1 MPRSTNWARIALIL
15 ISASVAFGQEHWVA
29 TWAASPQETRIVTP
43 PAAPTRSA
51 AQNAPARQ
59 PAFTPPIAN
68 FHDQTVRMIVRT
80 SVGGRRA
87 RVQLSNTF
95 GTKPLTIGAAHI
107 ALREKDSAIAGGSD
121 RALTFSGKP
130 SATIPP
136 GAEMLS
142 DPVDLDVPQLGDLA
156 ISLYLPG
163 DSGAPT
169 MHATGLHTTYISS
182 SGDLTGAA
190 SLADAKT
197 TASWYYISGVYVTA
211 PADAGVIVAFGD
223 SITDGATST
232 VDTDHSWPSLL
243 AKRLVANPATANLA
257 IVNEGISGNRVLR
270 DQAGANG
277 LARLDRDVF
286 SQPGVKWMTLMLGIN
301 DIGRATGSAFGAAE
315 PVTAD
320 ELVAGLRQII
330 ERAHVHG
337 IKVLAATLTPYEGA
351 AYYSETGETM
361 REAVNQWIRT
371 SGAADAVVDF
381 DKVIQDPNHP
391 KQIRADYNIRDH
403 LHPNDAGYQ
412 AMADAVDLAI
422 FAGGKQSATSAAVR

>member
-1 MPRSTNWARIALIL
+1 MPLSTSWARVALIV
-15 ISASVAFGQEHWVA
+15 ISASAAFGQEHWVA
-29 TWAASPQETRIVTP
+29 TWAASPQETRVVTPP
-43 PAAPTRSA
+43 PAAPAGGS
-51 AQNAPARQ
+51 QSAPARQ

-68 FHDQTVRMIVRT
+68 FHEQTVRMIVRT
-80 SVGGRRA
+80 SIGGRRA

-107 ALREKDSAIAGGSD
+107 ALREKDSAIAAGSD

-142 DPVDLDVPQLGDLA
+142 DPVNLDVPQLGDLA

-169 MHATGLHTTYISS
+169 MHATGLHTTYISGA
-182 SGDLTGAA
+182 GDLTGAA
-190 SLADAKT
+190 SLTDAKT
-197 TASWYYISGVYVTA
+197 SASWYYISGVDVAA
-211 PADAGVIVAFGD
+211 PADAAVIVAFGD

-243 AKRLVANPATANLA
+243 AKRLVANPATASFA
-257 IVNEGISGNRVLR
+257 VVNEGISGNRVLR
-270 DQAGANG
+270 DQAGANA

-320 ELVAGLRQII
+320 EVIGGLRQII
-330 ERAHVHG
+330 ERAHLHG

-351 AYYSETGETM
+351 AYYSEAGETM

-381 DKVIQDPNHP
+381 DKVVQDPNHP

-403 LHPNDAGYQ
+403 LHPNDSGYQ
-412 AMADAVDLAI
+412 AMADAVNVAI
-422 FAGGKQSATSAAVR
+422 FAGGRQPAASAAVR

>member
-1 MPRSTNWARIALIL
+1 MSIPTNSWARIALIA
-15 ISASVAFGQEHWVA
+15 ICSGAAFGQEHWVA
-29 TWAASPQETRIVTP
+29 TWAAAPQETRVLTP
-43 PAAPTRSA
+43 PGAPQGRG
-51 AQNAPARQ
+51 AQQAPARPNG
-59 PAFTPPIAN
+59 PAPITA
-68 FHDQTVRMIVRT
+68 FHDQTVRMIVRA
-80 SVGGRRA
+80 SIGGPRA
-87 RVQLSNTF
+87 RVELSNTF
-95 GTKPLTIGAAHI
+95 GTKPVTIGAAHI
-107 ALREKDSAIAGGSD
+107 ALRQSGPAIVSGSD
-121 RALTFSGKP
+121 HGLTFSGKA

-136 GAEMLS
+136 GAEMVS
-142 DPVDLDVPQLGDLA
+142 DPVNLQVPQLGDVV

-163 DSGAPT
+163 ESGPPT
-169 MHATGLHTTYISS
+169 MHATGLHTTYVVD
-182 SGDLTGAA
+182 GDMTAAA

-197 TASWYYISGVYVTA
+197 TASWFYISGLYVTA
-211 PADAGVIVAFGD
+211 PADAGTIVAFGD

-243 AKRLVANPATANLA
+243 ARRLVNNPATAHWA
-257 IVNEGISGNRVLR
+257 VVNEGISGNRILR

-320 ELVAGLRQII
+320 ELIAGLRQIV

-351 AYYSETGETM
+351 GYYSETGEAM

-381 DKVIQDPNHP
+381 DKVVQDPNHP
-391 KQIRADYNIRDH
+391 KQIRSDYNIRDH

-422 FAGGKQSATSAAVR
+422 FTGGGRPAASAAVR

>member
-1 MPRSTNWARIALIL
+1 MPLSASWARFALIL
-15 ISASVAFGQEHWVA
+15 ISASAAFGQEHWVA
-29 TWAASPQETRIVTP
+29 TWAASPQETRTFTPP
-43 PAAPTRSA
+43 PAAPA
-51 AQNAPARQ
+51 GGAQSAPARQ
-59 PAFTPPIAN
+59 PAFTPPITN

-80 SVGGRRA
+80 SIGGTRA

-107 ALREKDSAIAGGSD
+107 GLRAKDSTIAPGSD

-142 DPVDLDVPQLGDLA
+142 DAVNLDVPQLGDLV

-169 MHATGLHTTYISS
+169 MHATGLHTTYISGP
-182 SGDLTGAA
+182 GDLTAAA

-197 TASWYYISGVYVTA
+197 TAAWYYISGVDVAA

-243 AKRLVANPATANLA
+243 AKRLAANRATANLA

-270 DQAGANG
+270 DQAGANA

-320 ELVAGLRQII
+320 EVIGGLRQII
-330 ERAHVHG
+330 ERAHLHG

-381 DKVIQDPNHP
+381 DRVVQDPNHP

-412 AMADAVDLAI
+412 AMADAVDLAL
-422 FAGGKQSATSAAVR
+422 FAGGKQPAASATVR